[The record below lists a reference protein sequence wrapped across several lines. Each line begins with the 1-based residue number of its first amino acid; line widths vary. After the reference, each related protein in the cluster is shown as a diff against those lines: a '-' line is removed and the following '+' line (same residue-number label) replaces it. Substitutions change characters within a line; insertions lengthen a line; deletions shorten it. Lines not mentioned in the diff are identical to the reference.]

1 MTLALLVRR
10 SLRQHALS
18 TLVTALSIALAG
30 GLVMSVWVVKDQ
42 SQRAFTAVDAGFD
55 AVLGARGAKLQ
66 LVLSAIFHLEDSSG
80 NLSWTDYLEI
90 QSNPNV
96 EVAIPT
102 ATGDNYLGYR
112 IVGTTTNLFSDVEY
126 APGRRYT
133 VRAPGRV
140 FDPDLREAVV
150 GSFVAERLRLRPGD
164 RFQPYHGLRFSASSS
179 HQHGETYVVVG
190 VLDPSN
196 TPADRVI
203 WIPLRG
209 VQLMSGH
216 DPKAADELSAVL
228 IKLKGRSPLIGRQL
242 DVQYNREDDR
252 LTFAWPIALIIAQ
265 LFDRIAWFERVLA
278 VVAYLVVLVATGSVL
293 ASIHNSMNERQRDF
307 AILRAL
313 GAHRRTV
320 FGSIILEASTI
331 AVLGMITA
339 FLVYAIIATAAAQFI
354 RTQTGVVLNP
364 FELHPV
370 MVWAPL
376 GMIGLS
382 GLAGVV
388 PAWKAY
394 GTEVAKHLAP
404 RS

>member
-1 MTLALLVRR
+1 MTLLLLVGR

-42 SQRAFTAVDAGFD
+42 SQRAFTSVDAGFD

-66 LVLSAIFHLEDSSG
+66 LVLSAIFHLEDSPG
-80 NLSWTDYLEI
+80 NLTWEDYLEI

-126 APGRRYT
+126 APGRRYA
-133 VRAPGRV
+133 VQVPGRT
-140 FDPDLREAVV
+140 FHPELREAVI
-150 GSFVAERLRLRPGD
+150 GSFVADRLRLRPGD
-164 RFQPYHGLRFSASSS
+164 RFQPYHGLRFTSSS

-190 VLDPSN
+190 VLEPSN

-242 DVQYNREDDR
+242 DVQYNREADR

-278 VVAYLVVLVATGSVL
+278 VVAYLVVLVATGSIL
-293 ASIHNSMNERQRDF
+293 ASIHNSMNERQRDI

-320 FGSIILEASTI
+320 FGAIVLEASAI
-331 AVLGMITA
+331 ASIGMIVA
-339 FLVYAIIATAAAQFI
+339 FFVYAIIVTATAQVI
-354 RTQTGVVLNP
+354 RTQTGVVLDP
-364 FELHPV
+364 FAFHPV

-388 PAWKAY
+388 PALKAY
-394 GTEVAKHLAP
+394 GTEVATHLTP